1 MVNVILIVVLLLI
14 LALIGVVFA
23 IGFVI
28 VALVVKGSNSKEIET
43 NGVCIGYKE
52 IIPCNYVIFETM
64 VNGQVIH
71 TTLARSFSNK
81 EEMTNMFVVGN
92 SYKIYVN
99 SNNYSECRG
108 R

>member
-1 MVNVILIVVLLLI
+1 MVNVSLIVVLLLI

-28 VALVVKGSNSKEIET
+28 VLVVNTGKNKEIET

-99 SNNYSECRG
+99 GNNYSECRV